1 MIVFV
6 SALTTCVA
14 LGQTTQPTWK
24 TIPEGQM
31 ILRPFENAPY
41 PHASREDGFK
51 SKNGTFPKD
60 PHYIDSTVGIVIP
73 KNYVPGDTVDY
84 VVHFHGWN
92 NHVSKLIPEYKL
104 AEQLAATKVNAI
116 LIVPQ
121 GPKDA
126 SDSAGGKLEMDKGG
140 FEKLIKEV
148 TTYLNSEG
156 KIHTD
161 KIGTIVLSTHSGGYK
176 MTAAILDHGGLAD
189 HISDVL
195 LLDSSY
201 GSLEWFA
208 AWAHKPG
215 HRMISLFTDHLA
227 ATNKEFMGI
236 LDKAGTKYQTLDEP
250 TATDAQFA
258 TRTMT
263 FIHVKGPHDEVPIQY
278 FGRLL
283 KTSKLGEPAK

>member
-6 SALTTCVA
+6 SALTSYVA
-14 LGQTTQPTWK
+14 LGQTTQPTWQ

-31 ILRPFENAPY
+31 ILRSFENAPY

-84 VVHFHGWN
+84 IVHFHGWG
-92 NHVSKLIPEYKL
+92 NHVSKVIPEYKL
-104 AEQLAATKVNAI
+104 AEQLAETKVNAI

-126 SDSAGGKLEMDKGG
+126 KDSGGGKLEMDKGA
-140 FEKLIKEV
+140 FERLMKEI
-148 TTYLNSEG
+148 TEYLNHEG

-161 KIGTIVLSTHSGGYK
+161 KIGTIVLSTHSGGYAV
-176 MTAAILDHGGLAD
+176 TAAVLDHGGMAN

-201 GSLEWFA
+201 GSLGWFA
-208 AWAHKPG
+208 NWAHVPG

-227 ATNKEFMGI
+227 DTQKEFMAD
-236 LDKAGTKYQTLDEP
+236 LDKGGTKYQILDE
-250 TATDAQFA
+250 AKVTDAELA
-258 TRTMT
+258 MRTTT
-263 FIHVKGPHDEVPIQY
+263 FIHVKGPHDEVPNQY

-283 KTSKLGEPAK
+283 KTSKLGEPAQ